1 MNVRK
6 SVKYILNIPFAA
18 HGCSL
23 CMKRNAVF
31 ALSTSLFFRI
41 ILSDSVTNRHSN
53 GSTTFYC

>member
-1 MNVRK
+1 MRK
-6 SVKYILNIPFAA
+6 FVKYILNIPFAA
-18 HGCSL
+18 HGGCSL

-41 ILSDSVTNRHSN
+41 ILPDSFTNRQSN